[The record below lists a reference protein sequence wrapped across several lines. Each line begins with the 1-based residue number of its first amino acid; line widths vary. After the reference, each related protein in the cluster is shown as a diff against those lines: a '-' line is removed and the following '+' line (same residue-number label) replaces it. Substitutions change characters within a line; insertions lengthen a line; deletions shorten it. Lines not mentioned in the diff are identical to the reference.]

1 MKNMKAFLLIL
12 DQWGLHDIKNHK
24 FLKVIPMIL
33 DGRGLHEKHEDSS
46 ADFWVNVCF
55 IKIN

>member
-1 MKNMKAFLLIL
+1 MKAFLLIL

-33 DGRGLHEKHEDSS
+33 DGRGLHEKHEGSS

>member
-24 FLKVIPMIL
+24 FPMFIPMIL
-33 DGRGLHEKHEDSS
+33 DGRGFHEKQEGSS
-46 ADFWVNVCF
+46 ADFGSICA
-55 IKIN
+55 